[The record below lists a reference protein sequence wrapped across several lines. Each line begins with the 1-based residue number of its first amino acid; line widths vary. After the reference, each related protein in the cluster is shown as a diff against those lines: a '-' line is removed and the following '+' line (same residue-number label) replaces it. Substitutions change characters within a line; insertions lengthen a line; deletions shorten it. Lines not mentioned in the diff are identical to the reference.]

1 MGQRTGSSI
10 ISIFF
15 TSLCVLNHDAIS
27 APSQMKSL
35 AFLATFRSKYEHIEQ
50 HQQRQNKTACIP
62 MKNTEAN
69 NTNLWQKLALSL
81 NATFNIMK
89 TEQDIQK
96 AKDRNDLIMKQEHD
110 DEQIR
115 VIYGCFICIALSLLV
130 VAMILVSQL

>member
-1 MGQRTGSSI
+1 
-10 ISIFF
+10 
-15 TSLCVLNHDAIS
+15 
-27 APSQMKSL
+27 
-35 AFLATFRSKYEHIEQ
+35 
-50 HQQRQNKTACIP
+50 

-96 AKDRNDLIMKQEHD
+96 AKDRNDLIMKQQHD
-110 DEQIR
+110 DDHIR